1 MQVERGRVV
10 CSKAG
15 HDAGGWF
22 AVLAEENGRVLLCDG
37 KRRPLAAPKRK
48 SVKHIRKTNT
58 VLDLSGIDTNR
69 KLRRALAALRREL
82 DEGGNQLV

>member
-1 MQVERGRVV
+1 MPVERGRVV

-15 HDAGGWF
+15 HDAGGYF
-22 AVLAEENGRVLLCDG
+22 VVLLCDG
-37 KRRPLAAPKRK
+37 GRRPLEAPKRK

-69 KLRRALAALRREL
+69 KLRRALAALRRES

>member
-1 MQVERGRVV
+1 MPVERGRVV

-15 HDAGGWF
+15 HDAGGYF
-22 AVLAEENGRVLLCDG
+22 VALAEEEGRVLLCDG
-37 KRRPLAAPKRK
+37 GRRPLEAPKRK

-58 VLDLSGIDTNR
+58 VLDLSGSDTNR
-69 KLRRALAALRREL
+69 KLRRALAALRRES